1 MTGPKDP
8 GDDWG
13 FPEVGPASTTPDA
26 GPASTTPDAG
36 PASTELPEPDEPVY
50 DTGSD
55 AWWRAQAE
63 AQRQAAAAEPVVPPD
78 PPTPPAPPPLPE
90 LVEPTVLNAPSPLDQ
105 TWIPPELPELRPAEP
120 EPEPEPSVVEDLA
133 PVPAPEPGTERVGP
147 ARALAGAALALLG
160 VLLAIGALL
169 VFNGNSEPKGSPV
182 VASSPLPSATPT
194 PSASASSSPTAS
206 APPVPVV
213 VPSKTAAAQ
222 PPIVAVRVLNN
233 SRIQHLAERAA
244 QRFRAGGWPVP
255 QTGNYRGGNLS
266 TTTVYYP
273 PGQQASAERFAKQFG
288 IPRVSPRFAG
298 IPVPGMTVIVTRDY
312 QP

>member
-1 MTGPKDP
+1 VTGPKDP

-13 FPEVGPASTTPDA
+13 FPEVGPAS
-26 GPASTTPDAG
+26 TPDAG

-78 PPTPPAPPPLPE
+78 PPTPPAPPAPPD
-90 LVEPTVLNAPSPLDQ
+90 LVEPTVLNAPSPLDE
-105 TWIPPELPELRPAEP
+105 TWVPPELPELRPAEP
-120 EPEPEPSVVEDLA
+120 ESESESESEPEPSLVEDQP
-133 PVPAPEPGTERVGP
+133 PVGTSDPGPERVGP
-147 ARALAGAALALLG
+147 ARAVAGAALALLG

-169 VFNGNSEPKGSPV
+169 VFNGNSEPKGTPT
-182 VASSPLPSATPT
+182 VASPPLPSATPT
-194 PSASASSSPTAS
+194 PSASASSSPTTSAS
-206 APPVPVV
+206 PVPVV
-213 VPSKTAAAQ
+213 VPPTTPAAQ
-222 PPIVAVRVLNN
+222 APIVAVRVLNN
-233 SRIQHLAERAA
+233 SRIQHLAARAA
-244 QRFRAGGWPVP
+244 ERFRAGGWPVP
-255 QTGNYRGGNLS
+255 QTGNYSGGNIA

-288 IPRVSPRFAG
+288 IPRVALRFAG